1 MNDTTRNVLIIV
13 LAFVLILTFMPWG
26 GMMSYG
32 NGWGVCGMAQRAGYG
47 AGWMTGI
54 GGWFVNIALIVIV
67 ALVIVWLL
75 RVAEQS
81 DAMSRRK
88 KR

>member
-1 MNDTTRNVLIIV
+1 MILKDTGRNVLIMV
-13 LAFVLILTFMPWG
+13 LALALILTFMPWG

-47 AGWMTGI
+47 PGWMTGI
-54 GGWFVNIALIVIV
+54 GGWFVNIVFIVVV
-67 ALVIVWLL
+67 ALAIIWML
-75 RVAEQS
+75 RRNEQPNVG
-81 DAMSRRK
+81 RK